1 MATVLERIVPQTAVK
16 KLEAG
21 TINWLNECIE
31 RGKRG
36 VFTEVITVT
45 PGLASELLKRNPDN
59 RNLKPIKAQH
69 FAADMIGGRWAFNG
83 EPIIIAKTGELNDGQ
98 HRLTALIEANTTLP
112 FLFVFGIVRDTRT
125 TVDQGSARGA
135 GDYLTMDG
143 HSYAK
148 NAATAAKYIIAYE
161 RSNGRNLSARGT
173 ITNSEVLER
182 VRNDEAVTTAAAYA
196 HRHVKS
202 YRYLCAHSII
212 ATAHYLLSEIHPGD
226 AEAYLDQVC
235 LGENIKRGDPAFA
248 VRSALTGE
256 RKYRDDALEIIFHG
270 WNRFR
275 SGQTLKLVRGN
286 GTFPALV

>member
-1 MATVLERIVPQTAVK
+1 MATVLERIVPKALA

-21 TINWLNECIE
+21 TINWLNDCIE
-31 RGKRG
+31 RGTRG
-36 VFTEVITVT
+36 VFTETITVT

-69 FAADMIGGRWAFNG
+69 FATDMINGRWAFNG
-83 EPIIIAKTGELNDGQ
+83 EPIIIARSGELNDGQ

-112 FLFVFGIVRDTRT
+112 FLFVFGVERDSRT

-143 HSYAK
+143 YTYAK
-148 NAATAAKYIIAYE
+148 NAATAGKYIIAYE
-161 RSNGRNLSARGT
+161 RSAGRNLSARGG
-173 ITNSEVLER
+173 ITNAEVLER
-182 VRNDEAVTTAAAYA
+182 VRHDEGIIKAAAYA

-202 YRYLCAHSII
+202 YRHLVAHSII
-212 ATAHYLLSEIHPGD
+212 ATAHYLLSEIHP
-226 AEAYLDQVC
+226 AEAENYLDQVC

-248 VRSALTGE
+248 VRSALAGE

-270 WNRFR
+270 WNRYR
-275 SGQTLKLVRGN
+275 SGQTLQLVRIN
-286 GTFPALV
+286 GSFPALV